1 MWTNLG
7 ASALLPRVRSQG
19 TSAIAS
25 LLVSPVSAC
34 GCSCAGWSWSP
45 LSVPALPTTRHAAS
59 LWEGLSRSWEALG
72 ASPFVLPRGEGSRG
86 PGEEG
91 GIIEEV
97 AAEQRRKK
105 NLFSLL
111 KKKSQPSWREEKEE
125 EGGRCTTQREENVLR
140 NHKAFKSSHRK
151 PSPL

>member
-1 MWTNLG
+1 MFMWTNLG

-25 LLVSPVSAC
+25 QLVSPVSAC
-34 GCSCAGWSWSP
+34 GCSCVGWSWSP

-72 ASPFVLPRGEGSRG
+72 ASPFVLPRGEDSRG

-91 GIIEEV
+91 GITEEV

-105 NLFSLL
+105 KIFFLCLKRNLSLPGE
-111 KKKSQPSWREEKEE
+111 KKRR
-125 EGGRCTTQREENVLR
+125 GGR
-140 NHKAFKSSHRK
+140 
-151 PSPL
+151 